1 MSALV
6 RFCVLLLLPTFL
18 CLAVQPPAPTS
29 KSICFSDE
37 LSSSSSLPAE
47 ECNESG
53 HGQGGNYSQFEDA
66 DCNISE
72 ASRVFDLVESEYHGS
87 SHFLSTIFRLLE
99 TCFQPPELAS

>member
-6 RFCVLLLLPTFL
+6 RLCVLLLLPTFF
-18 CLAVQPPAPTS
+18 CLAVQPPALTS

-72 ASRVFDLVESEYHGS
+72 TSRVFDLVESEYHGN
-87 SHFLSTIFRLLE
+87 SHFFNAIYSILE
-99 TCFQPPELAS
+99 TCFQPPERAS